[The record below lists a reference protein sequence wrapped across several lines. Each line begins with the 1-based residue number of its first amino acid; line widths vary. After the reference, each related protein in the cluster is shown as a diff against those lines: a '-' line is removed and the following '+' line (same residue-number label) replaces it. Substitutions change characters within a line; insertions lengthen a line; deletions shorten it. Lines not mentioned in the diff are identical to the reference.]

1 MHAGEAITV
10 ARAQLGSNGNREA
23 EIVKRLLDFWEQIP
37 RDDRETSL
45 IPGLGPEVRELV
57 RTNPFAFLLAASLD
71 RGTKTEIIWTLPYW
85 LQQALGHLDPC
96 YIAQMSEDDM
106 RALLKQLP
114 KKPRYI
120 NDAPYTILSLARMV
134 CDEFHGDATRL
145 WDGGTA
151 LETMQKFQEIPGVGP
166 GIAAMLVI
174 LLDRLGMAQFSDPY
188 NIPVKPDTHVIRVMV
203 RLGLIPPQS
212 TEQDAVAK
220 ARALKP
226 DYPGALDSPLWY
238 IGRKFCHPTSPACA
252 ECPLNDLCLRVGV

>member
-1 MHAGEAITV
+1 MTV
-10 ARAQLGSNGNREA
+10 ARAQVGSNGNREA
-23 EIVKRLLDFWEQIP
+23 EIVKRLLDLWEQIP
-37 RDDRETSL
+37 SDERETLL
-45 IPGLGPEVRELV
+45 IPGLEPEARELV

-71 RGTKTEIIWTLPYW
+71 RGTKAEIIWTLPY
-85 LQQALGHLDPC
+85 LLRQALGHLDPC
-96 YIAQMSEDDM
+96 IIAQMSAAEI
-106 RALLKQLP
+106 RALLEQLP

-120 NDAPYTILSLARMV
+120 NDASRTIVSLARMV
-134 CDEFHGDATRL
+134 CDEFHGEATRL
-145 WDGGTA
+145 WDGGIA
-151 LETMQKFQEIPGVGP
+151 SETMKKFQEIPGVGP

-174 LLDRLGMAQFSDPY
+174 LLERLGMAQFSDRY

-238 IGRKFCHPTSPACA
+238 IGRKFCHSISPACA
-252 ECPLNDLCLRVGV
+252 ECPLNDLCPRVGV

>member
-1 MHAGEAITV
+1 MTV
-10 ARAQLGSNGNREA
+10 ARAQVGSNGNREA
-23 EIVKRLLDFWEQIP
+23 EIVKRLLDLWEQIP
-37 RDDRETSL
+37 SDERETLL
-45 IPGLGPEVRELV
+45 IPGLEPEARELV

-71 RGTKTEIIWTLPYW
+71 RGTKVEIIWTLPYW
-85 LQQALGHLDPC
+85 LQQALGIWIHAISLRC
-96 YIAQMSEDDM
+96 RKTISEPSWNSYLRNPDTSTTV
-106 RALLKQLP
+106 
-114 KKPRYI
+114 PR
-120 NDAPYTILSLARMV
+120 TIVSLARMV

-145 WDGGTA
+145 WDGGIA
-151 LETMQKFQEIPGVGP
+151 LETMQKFQEIYGVGP

-174 LLDRLGMAQFSDPY
+174 LLDRLGMVQFSDPY

-238 IGRKFCHPTSPACA
+238 IGRKFCHSISPACA
-252 ECPLNDLCLRVGV
+252 ECPLNDLCPRVGV

>member
-1 MHAGEAITV
+1 MTV
-10 ARAQLGSNGNREA
+10 ARAQVGSNGNREA
-23 EIVKRLLDFWEQIP
+23 EIVKRLLDLWEQIP
-37 RDDRETSL
+37 SDERETLL
-45 IPGLGPEVRELV
+45 IPGLEPEARELV

-71 RGTKTEIIWTLPYW
+71 RGTKAEIIWTLPY
-85 LQQALGHLDPC
+85 LLRQALGHLDPC
-96 YIAQMSEDDM
+96 IIAQMSAAEI
-106 RALLKQLP
+106 RALLEQLP

-120 NDAPYTILSLARMV
+120 NAASRTIMSLARMV

-145 WDGGTA
+145 WDGRTA
-151 LETMQKFQEIPGVGP
+151 SETMKKFREIYGVGR

-174 LLDRLGMAQFSDPY
+174 LLDQLGMVQFSDPY

-238 IGRKFCHPTSPACA
+238 IGRKFCHSISPACA
-252 ECPLNDLCLRVGV
+252 ECPLNDLCPRVGV

>member
-1 MHAGEAITV
+1 MIRSQV
-10 ARAQLGSNGNREA
+10 GSHENRDA
-23 EIVKRLLDFWEQIP
+23 EIVERLLAFWEQIP
-37 RDDRETSL
+37 REARETFL
-45 IPGLGPEVRELV
+45 VPGLATEAHQLV
-57 RTNPFAFLLAASLD
+57 RANPFAFLLAASLD
-71 RGTKTEIIWTLPYW
+71 RGTKVEIIWTLPYW
-85 LQQALGHLDPC
+85 LKQALGHLDPC
-96 YIAQMSEDDM
+96 RIARMSEGDI
-106 RALLKQLP
+106 RAVLERLP

-120 NDAPYTILSLARMV
+120 NAAPRTIASLARMV

-145 WDGGTA
+145 WDGGIA
-151 LETMQKFQEIPGVGP
+151 LETMQKFQEIYGVGP

-174 LLDRLGMAQFSDPY
+174 LLDRLGMVQFSDPY

-238 IGRKFCHPTSPACA
+238 IGRKFCHSNSPACA
-252 ECPLNDLCLRVGV
+252 ECPLNDLCPRVGV

>member
-1 MHAGEAITV
+1 MIRSKVDT
-10 ARAQLGSNGNREA
+10 NGNRDA
-23 EIVKRLLDFWEQIP
+23 EIVDRLLAFWEQIP
-37 RDDRETSL
+37 REERETSL
-45 IPGLGPEVRELV
+45 VPGLSTEAHELV

-71 RGTKTEIIWTLPYW
+71 RGTKVEIIWTLPYW

-106 RALLKQLP
+106 RALLEQLP
-114 KKPRYI
+114 KKPRFI
-120 NDAPYTILSLARMV
+120 NSASRTIVLLARMV

-145 WDGGTA
+145 WNGGIA

-174 LLDRLGMAQFSDPY
+174 LLERLGMAQFSDPH
-188 NIPVKPDTHVIRVMV
+188 NIPVKPDSHVIRVMG
-203 RLGLIPPQS
+203 RLGLIPLGS
-212 TEQDAVAK
+212 TEQHAVAK

-238 IGRKFCHPTSPACA
+238 IGRKFCHSNSPACA
-252 ECPLNDLCLRVGV
+252 ECPLNDLCPRVGV

>member
-1 MHAGEAITV
+1 MTV
-10 ARAQLGSNGNREA
+10 ARAQVGSNGNREA
-23 EIVKRLLDFWEQIP
+23 EIVKRLLDLWEQIP
-37 RDDRETSL
+37 SDERETLL
-45 IPGLGPEVRELV
+45 IPGLEPEARELV

-71 RGTKTEIIWTLPYW
+71 RGTKTEIIWTLPYC

-106 RALLKQLP
+106 RALLEQLP
-114 KKPRYI
+114 KKPRFI
-120 NDAPYTILSLARMV
+120 NDAPRTIVSLARMV
-134 CDEFHGDATRL
+134 CDEFHGEATRL
-145 WDGGTA
+145 WDGRTA
-151 LETMQKFQEIPGVGP
+151 SETMKKFQEIPGVGP
-166 GIAAMLVI
+166 GIATMLVI
-174 LLDRLGMAQFSDPY
+174 LLERLGMVQFSDPY

-238 IGRKFCHPTSPACA
+238 IGRKFCHSISPACA
-252 ECPLNDLCLRVGV
+252 ECPLNDLCPRVGV

>member
-1 MHAGEAITV
+1 MTV
-10 ARAQLGSNGNREA
+10 ARAQVGSNGNREA
-23 EIVKRLLDFWEQIP
+23 EIVKRLLDLWEQIP
-37 RDDRETSL
+37 SDERETLL
-45 IPGLGPEVRELV
+45 IPGLEPEARELV

-96 YIAQMSEDDM
+96 RIAQMSEGDI
-106 RALLKQLP
+106 RALLEQLP

-120 NDAPYTILSLARMV
+120 NDAPRTIVSLARMV
-134 CDEFHGDATRL
+134 CDEFHGEATRL
-145 WDGGTA
+145 WDGRTA
-151 LETMQKFQEIPGVGP
+151 LETMQKFREIYGVGD

-238 IGRKFCHPTSPACA
+238 IGRKFCHSISPACA
-252 ECPLNDLCLRVGV
+252 ECPLNDLCPRVGV

>member
-1 MHAGEAITV
+1 MTV
-10 ARAQLGSNGNREA
+10 ARAQVGSNGNREA
-23 EIVKRLLDFWEQIP
+23 EIVKRLLDLWEQIP
-37 RDDRETSL
+37 SDERETLL
-45 IPGLGPEVRELV
+45 IPGLEPEARELV

-71 RGTKTEIIWTLPYW
+71 RGTKAEIIWTLPY
-85 LQQALGHLDPC
+85 LLRQALGHLDLC
-96 YIAQMSEDDM
+96 IIAQMSAAEI
-106 RALLKQLP
+106 RALLEQLP

-120 NDAPYTILSLARMV
+120 NAASRTIMSLARMV

-145 WDGGTA
+145 WDGRTA
-151 LETMQKFQEIPGVGP
+151 LETMQKFREIYGVGP

-174 LLDRLGMAQFSDPY
+174 LLDQLGMVQFSDRY
-188 NIPVKPDTHVIRVMV
+188 NIPVKPDTYVIRVMV

-238 IGRKFCHPTSPACA
+238 IGRKFCHSISPACA
-252 ECPLNDLCLRVGV
+252 ECPLNDLCPRIGV